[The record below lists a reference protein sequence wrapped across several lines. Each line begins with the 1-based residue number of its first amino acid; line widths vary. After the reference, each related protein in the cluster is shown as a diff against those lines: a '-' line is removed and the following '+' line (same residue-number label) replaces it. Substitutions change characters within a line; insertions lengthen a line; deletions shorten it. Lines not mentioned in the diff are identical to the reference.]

1 MSYKFTQLSEGQRL
15 MTLSPSRSLIAA
27 IALSATAFP
36 ALAQEVNV
44 YSSRHYDTDDALYQE
59 FTNRTGITVNRIE
72 AKADELIARMQAEG
86 DNSPAD
92 VLLTVDV
99 GRASRAEEAGVL
111 QAFSSDVIDERI
123 PPHLRDPENMW
134 FGVSQRARIIFY
146 AKDRVETPPR
156 SYEELADPKWK
167 GKICIRSSSNIYN
180 QSLMASLIEVHGEE
194 KAKEW
199 AAGILENMAREP
211 QGGDTD
217 QLRGLVSG
225 ECDLAVSN
233 HYYYLRAFDK
243 DVSGLTGSTDS
254 LGWVWPNQDGRG
266 AHVNLT
272 TAAMTKAAPNEDNAR
287 AFLEFLTG
295 DFAQAHFA
303 SQNNEY
309 PAVPDAPS
317 DDSTDRLGEFKA
329 DDSTDTAAFS
339 RNAAKAQA
347 IFNEVGW
354 D

>member
-1 MSYKFTQLSEGQRL
+1 

-111 QAFSSDVIDERI
+111 QAFSSDVIDTRI
-123 PPHLRDPENMW
+123 PPHLRDPDNMW

-146 AKDRVETPPR
+146 AKDRVENPPR
-156 SYEELADPKWK
+156 TYEELADPKWK
-167 GKICIRSSSNIYN
+167 DTICIRSGSNIYN
-180 QSLMASLIEVHGEE
+180 LSLLAGLIDVHGEE
-194 KAKEW
+194 AAREW
-199 AAGILENMAREP
+199 AKGVLANMARPP

-217 QLRGLVSG
+217 QLRGIVSG
-225 ECDLAVSN
+225 ECDIAVSN
-233 HYYYLRAFDK
+233 QYYYLRGFEGE
-243 DVSGLTGSTDS
+243 VEGLTSGLDN
-254 LGWVWPNQDGRG
+254 LGFIWPNQGDRG
-266 AHVNLT
+266 AHVNLS
-272 TAAMTKAAPNEDNAR
+272 TAAKAAHAPNSDEADKL
-287 AFLEFLTG
+287 LEFFTS

-303 SQNNEY
+303 GQNNES
-309 PAVPDAPS
+309 PAVSGVPLD
-317 DDSTDRLGEFKA
+317 E
-329 DDSTDTAAFS
+329 DTARMGIFIPDTQTSTAVYGD
-339 RNAAKAQA
+339 NAAKAQA
-347 IFNEVGW
+347 IFNEIGW
-354 D
+354 N